1 MKYLSFLNPFEWIRA
16 TKFVK
21 QNSKF
26 DKSTY
31 DLELYL
37 YSKIL
42 HNNMLHYGYF
52 EDTSINCEAI
62 SFKVF
67 EDAQR
72 KYAENIIEHIVDMNN
87 PILDVGCGTGGL
99 SELIYHKNSYVE
111 SLTPNKNQIDF
122 INKNLK
128 HLKTHHC
135 KFEQFKSN
143 NKYKTVINSESLQY
157 ISLNEAFE
165 KLDEIISSNGRWI
178 VIDYFRLNDNGINKS
193 GHILKR
199 FRQKLHE
206 NNWNI
211 IYERDITLNVLPT
224 LSFTNMFVERLLLPI
239 KHFAYEKLMYK
250 KPRWYYMTRNL
261 QKSIDSKIEKETA
274 AINPDKFLKEKA
286 YMFFVLEKTL
296 PNKK

>member
-99 SELIYHKNSYVE
+99 SELIYHKNSHVE

-165 KLDEIISSNGRWI
+165 KLDEIISSKWEM
-178 VIDYFRLNDNGINKS
+178 DCYRL
-193 GHILKR
+193 
-199 FRQKLHE
+199 F
-206 NNWNI
+206 
-211 IYERDITLNVLPT
+211 
-224 LSFTNMFVERLLLPI
+224 
-239 KHFAYEKLMYK
+239 
-250 KPRWYYMTRNL
+250 
-261 QKSIDSKIEKETA
+261 
-274 AINPDKFLKEKA
+274 
-286 YMFFVLEKTL
+286 
-296 PNKK
+296 

>member
-1 MKYLSFLNPFEWIRA
+1 
-16 TKFVK
+16 
-21 QNSKF
+21 
-26 DKSTY
+26 
-31 DLELYL
+31 
-37 YSKIL
+37 
-42 HNNMLHYGYF
+42 
-52 EDTSINCEAI
+52 
-62 SFKVF
+62 
-67 EDAQR
+67 
-72 KYAENIIEHIVDMNN
+72 MNN

-193 GHILKR
+193 GHILNVFAKN
-199 FRQKLHE
+199 FTK
-206 NNWNI
+206 I
-211 IYERDITLNVLPT
+211 IGI
-224 LSFTNMFVERLLLPI
+224 LSMNEILL
-239 KHFAYEKLMYK
+239 
-250 KPRWYYMTRNL
+250 
-261 QKSIDSKIEKETA
+261 
-274 AINPDKFLKEKA
+274 
-286 YMFFVLEKTL
+286 
-296 PNKK
+296 